1 MPVTMFW
8 NSGGQGACESRSV
21 MKLLRMDDDYCVA
34 VPPDPTDEEMEGVW
48 ATLRGLT
55 RQA

>member
-1 MPVTMFW
+1 
-8 NSGGQGACESRSV
+8 